1 MSGVAFIATLVKL
14 ALSFADKL
22 MGYLDRGQ
30 LLNAGRQIQYAEN
43 FKRANEEVQRA
54 EDAARRMRDALDSS
68 GGGLSGFDDGF
79 KAG

>member
-1 MSGVAFIATLVKL
+1 METAAFIATLVKL

-30 LLNAGRQIQYAEN
+30 LLDAGRQIQAAEN
-43 FKRANEEVQRA
+43 FKKANEEVQRA
-54 EDAARRMRDALDSS
+54 EDAARRMRDALDSADGVS
-68 GGGLSGFDDGF
+68 GVNDGF